1 MTAEDRKILRCAIY
15 TRKSTEHG
23 LDQEFN
29 SLDAQ
34 RDACEAYIKSQA
46 SQGWR
51 ALPQHYDDPAYSGG
65 NLDRPALKKL
75 LRDIEHGKVDVV
87 VVYKIDR
94 LTRSLADFAKLVE
107 AFDARSISFVA
118 VTQQFNTTTS
128 MGRLTLNVLL
138 SFAQFERELS
148 SERVRDK
155 IAASRR
161 KGKWTGGTVPLGYD
175 GKDKKL
181 VVNNSE
187 AETVRAIFRLYLEL
201 KSFSKLVAELDR
213 RGIVTKQR
221 NTKVAKYNGGIPF
234 TYGPLAYFL
243 KNRIYLGEVHHGGKW
258 FKGEHEAIID
268 RATFEQ
274 VQGLLKSNS
283 QGRKVKRSDSGAL
296 LQGKLFDDK
305 GNRMSPSF
313 SSKNG
318 VRYRFYISSALLR
331 GRKGAAG
338 SVARVAAEAIEQTI
352 VKALRAQNVDRAVDD
367 SELLDRHLL
376 RAQIGK
382 SDIELSLRLAEP
394 GDNARSG
401 RKSVLDDLIVSIPWD
416 APAYSSDPPQQN
428 GTRPSELDQK
438 LVQALVRA
446 HGWAES
452 LASGE
457 FGSVEELAGSVN
469 LHPKVV
475 RSEIRLAFLAPEITD
490 SVLTASWSFG
500 LADLR
505 KISALSWQKQL
516 DELHSTQSPLPS
528 P

>member
-1 MTAEDRKILRCAIY
+1 MASEPKPLRCAIY

-46 SQGWR
+46 SQGWK

-65 NLDRPALKKL
+65 NLERPALKKL
-75 LRDIEHGKVDVV
+75 LADIEAGKINVV

-161 KGKWTGGTVPLGYD
+161 KGKWTGGTVPLGYE

-181 VVNNSE
+181 VVNKSE

-221 NTKVAKYNGGIPF
+221 KTKVAKYNGGIPF

-243 KNRIYLGEVHHGGKW
+243 KNRVYLGEVHHGGKW

-268 RATFEQ
+268 RATFER

-283 QGRKVKRSDSGAL
+283 QGRKVKRSESGAL

-318 VRYRFYISSALLR
+318 VRYRFYVSSALLR
-331 GRKGAAG
+331 GRKAAAG
-338 SVARVAAEAIEQTI
+338 SVARVGAEAIEQAI
-352 VKALRAQNVDRAVDD
+352 MKALRARNLDREVDD
-367 SELLDRHLL
+367 SELLDRHLS

-382 SDIELSLRLAEP
+382 NEIQLSLRLDEGEA
-394 GDNARSG
+394 AQSSG
-401 RKSVLDDLIVSIPWD
+401 RKSVLDDSVVSIPWNG
-416 APAYSSDPPQQN
+416 PVQSSDPPPKN

-446 HGWAES
+446 HRWSDS
-452 LASGE
+452 LANGE
-457 FGSVEELAGSVN
+457 FGSLEDLASSVN

-475 RSEIRLAFLAPEITD
+475 RSEIRMAFLAPAITD
-490 SVLTASWSFG
+490 SVLTAGCSFA

-516 DELHSTQSPLPS
+516 DELHSGRSPLHPR
-528 P
+528 

>member
-1 MTAEDRKILRCAIY
+1 MAAEPKQLRCAIY

-23 LDQEFN
+23 LELEFN

-46 SQGWR
+46 SQGWK

-75 LRDIEHGKVDVV
+75 LADIEAGRIDVV

-181 VVNNSE
+181 VVNKTE
-187 AETVRAIFRLYLEL
+187 RETARTIFQLYVEL
-201 KSFSKLVAELDR
+201 KSFSKLVAALDR
-213 RGIVTKQR
+213 RGIVTKRR
-221 NTKVAKYNGGIPF
+221 NTRVSKYNGGIPF

-243 KNRIYLGEVHHGGKW
+243 RNRVYLGEVHHGGKW
-258 FKGEHEAIID
+258 FEGEHEAIID
-268 RATFEQ
+268 RATFDG
-274 VQGLLKSNS
+274 VQDLLKSNS
-283 QGRKVKRSDSGAL
+283 QGRKRQRSKSGAL
-296 LQGKLFDDK
+296 LGGKLYDDK
-305 GNRMSPSF
+305 GNLMSPSF
-313 SSKNG
+313 STKNG
-318 VRYRFYISSALLR
+318 VRYRFYVSSALLR
-331 GRKGAAG
+331 GRKAEAG
-338 SVARVAAEAIEQTI
+338 SLGRIPAAEIESAVLAALQSNQKQASSIDEREAKEALERVVIARDQLLITTAGTAEGGDANQEIRVAWST
-352 VKALRAQNVDRAVDD
+352 KPKDRATAV
-367 SELLDRHLL
+367 EGNVVEDRAHN
-376 RAQIGK
+376 
-382 SDIELSLRLAEP
+382 ESL
-394 GDNARSG
+394 
-401 RKSVLDDLIVSIPWD
+401 IQSI
-416 APAYSSDPPQQN
+416 
-428 GTRPSELDQK
+428 
-438 LVQALVRA
+438 VRA
-446 HGWAES
+446 HVWAQS
-452 LASGE
+452 LQD
-457 FGSVEELAGSVN
+457 GSYETIEMLAKANN

-475 RSEIRLAFLAPEITD
+475 RQALRLAFLSPEVTSAI
-490 SVLTASWSFG
+490 LEG
-500 LADLR
+500 RQPADLSLGR
-505 KISALSWQKQL
+505 IPKLL
-516 DELHSTQSPLPS
+516 PLPWTEHQS
-528 P
+528 LLG